1 MIPFLRQD
9 LAGVR
14 ADIARAS
21 RNQYVFRDS
30 VIHSTLAIK
39 ATSDSLLLS
48 TGFPVCNILA
58 VRPVGNHQETKRE
71 YDSVDFREVTKHAR
85 GVSRSHTSRRDIFG
99 DDAACP
105 DYSAA
110 ANADAGEDDYL

>member
-1 MIPFLRQD
+1 MFFVTALFIQLSQSKPRAIPCF
-9 LAGVR
+9 
-14 ADIARAS
+14 
-21 RNQYVFRDS
+21 Y
-30 VIHSTLAIK
+30 
-39 ATSDSLLLS
+39 
-48 TGFPVCNILA
+48 
-58 VRPVGNHQETKRE
+58 RPVSRSAIFLPFGLSVTIREAKPE